1 MIPLAEHKAS
11 MSEAMEAMQRGRAA
25 KISDRLDHIRAQL
38 VTLHADAEALKLP
51 QGVVMGLH
59 WLCEDADKTLAHLK
73 AMEAITKEDRQEQTG
88 DQPDMFSRN

>member
-1 MIPLAEHKAS
+1 M
-11 MSEAMEAMQRGRAA
+11 

-59 WLCEDADKTLAHLK
+59 WLCEDAAKTLAHIYG
-73 AMEAITKEDRQEQTG
+73 MEAIAKEDRQEQTG
-88 DQPDMFSRN
+88 DQPELFPRN